1 MLAKLGPV
9 EDVLGRGILSLRE
22 LQDRVRRPDMPRKE
36 PSGHY
41 MQEGS
46 LRLGR
51 KGGGWAVIFHVSGA
65 AEQTIYQDVGDRSLK
80 GKIFA
85 CVCFFPK

>member
-1 MLAKLGPV
+1 MFWERG
-9 EDVLGRGILSLRE
+9 VLSHRE
-22 LQDRVRRPDMPRKE
+22 LQDRVRRPDMPRE
-36 PSGHY
+36 ELSGHY

-46 LRLGR
+46 VRLGR

-80 GKIFA
+80 GKNI
-85 CVCFFPK
+85 CMCMFFSK